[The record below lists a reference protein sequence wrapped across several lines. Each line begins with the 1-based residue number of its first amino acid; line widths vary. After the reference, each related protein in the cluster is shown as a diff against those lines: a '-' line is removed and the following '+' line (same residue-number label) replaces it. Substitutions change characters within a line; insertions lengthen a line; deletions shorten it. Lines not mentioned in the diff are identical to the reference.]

1 MQTVGSF
8 EARTRLPELLR
19 LAEQGESIT
28 ITRRGVPVARLVG
41 IDDGA
46 REGTRT
52 IIARMKRAR
61 AGRVVGGGQGDAVG
75 ARRWTPTMM
84 RFVLDASAAASTCIE
99 SEEVPVAD
107 TAMTVWACSP

>member
-1 MQTVGSF
+1 MHTIGSF

-46 REGTRT
+46 RERTGTT
-52 IIARMKRAR
+52 IARMKRAR
-61 AGRVVGGGQGDAVG
+61 AGRSAVSVKEILWTRDQG
-75 ARRWTPTMM
+75 RRP
-84 RFVLDASAAASTCIE
+84 
-99 SEEVPVAD
+99 
-107 TAMTVWACSP
+107 